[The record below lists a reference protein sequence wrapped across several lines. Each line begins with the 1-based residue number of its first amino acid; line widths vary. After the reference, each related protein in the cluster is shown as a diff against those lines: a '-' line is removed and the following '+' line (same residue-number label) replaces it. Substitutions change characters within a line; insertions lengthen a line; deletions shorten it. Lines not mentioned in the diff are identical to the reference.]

1 MRPKTEEFKK
11 SKCKKSTFPDKET
24 SDKYIEIKREKIG
37 DKFQEL
43 RSYKCLDCKQ
53 WHHTSNMTPILA
65 KRVEELTLE
74 VLGLQAELK
83 TKNEI
88 LDSIKNTL
96 LSIYPA
102 QQKDEV
108 QKLKQRL
115 AKKEKEMTEFK
126 KVLQDVIKTNK

>member
-115 AKKEKEMTEFK
+115 AKKEKEMAEFK

>member
-1 MRPKTEEFKK
+1 MIEKKEFVKK
-11 SKCKKSTFPDKET
+11 SKCGKMSFPSKEI

-43 RSYKCLDCKQ
+43 RSYKCLECKQ
-53 WHHTSNMTPILA
+53 WHHTSNMTPILS

-83 TKNEI
+83 IKNEI

-96 LSIYPA
+96 LSIYPM
-102 QQKDEV
+102 QKKDEI

-115 AKKEKEMTEFK
+115 AKKEKEMAEFK
-126 KVLQDVIKTNK
+126 KVLQDVLKTNK

>member
-65 KRVEELTLE
+65 RQVEELTLE
-74 VLGLQAELK
+74 VLGLQAEIK
-83 TKNEI
+83 SKNEI

-96 LSIYPA
+96 LSIYPV
-102 QQKDEV
+102 QKADEV
-108 QKLKQRL
+108 VKLKKQL
-115 AKKEKEMTEFK
+115 AQKEKEMAEFK
-126 KVLQDVIKTNK
+126 EILHRALKTK

>member
-1 MRPKTEEFKK
+1 MREKKEKVQK
-11 SKCKKSTFPDKET
+11 SKCGKSTFPDKAT
-24 SDKYIEIKREKIG
+24 ADKYIEIKREKIG

-43 RSYKCLDCKQ
+43 RSYKCLECKQ
-53 WHHTSNMTPILA
+53 WHHTSNMTPILS

-96 LSIYPA
+96 LSIYPM
-102 QQKDEV
+102 QKKDEV
-108 QKLKQRL
+108 TKLKQRL
-115 AKKEKEMTEFK
+115 AKKEKEMAEFK
-126 KVLQDVIKTNK
+126 KVLQDVLKTNK

>member
-65 KRVEELTLE
+65 RQVEELTLE
-74 VLGLQAELK
+74 VLSLQAEIK
-83 TKNEI
+83 SKNEI

-96 LSIYPA
+96 LSIYPV
-102 QQKDEV
+102 QKADEV
-108 QKLKQRL
+108 VKLKKQL
-115 AKKEKEMTEFK
+115 AQKEKEMAEFK
-126 KVLQDVIKTNK
+126 EILHRALKTK

>member
-65 KRVEELTLE
+65 RQVEELTLE
-74 VLGLQAELK
+74 VLGLQAEIK
-83 TKNEI
+83 SKNEI

-96 LSIYPA
+96 LSIYPVQRA
-102 QQKDEV
+102 DEV
-108 QKLKQRL
+108 VKLKKQL
-115 AKKEKEMTEFK
+115 AQKEKEMAEFK
-126 KVLQDVIKTNK
+126 EILHRALKTK